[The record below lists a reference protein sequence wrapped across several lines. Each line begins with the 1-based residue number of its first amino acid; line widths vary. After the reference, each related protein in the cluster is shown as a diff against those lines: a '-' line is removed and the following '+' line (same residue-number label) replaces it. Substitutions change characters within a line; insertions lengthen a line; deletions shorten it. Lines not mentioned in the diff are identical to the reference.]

1 VIVDGEFQVSNIF
14 VLILMFI
21 SFVVDWWWF
30 AVDSVVRL
38 IEQYLKEN
46 NLMKTLIML
55 QVRVYFA
62 FLHFVSLYW
71 SFCVLLR
78 FIYYIFIFGLC
89 KYCVWFLTGCF
100 FITVCDYVS
109 FFSVIQLHTCG
120 LYCVYLH
127 LSVFV
132 CVFWLCFAVLIFSI
146 IEFSCT
152 CISSTSSDTMLS
164 FI

>member
-100 FITVCDYVS
+100 FITVC
-109 FFSVIQLHTCG
+109 
-120 LYCVYLH
+120 
-127 LSVFV
+127 
-132 CVFWLCFAVLIFSI
+132 
-146 IEFSCT
+146 
-152 CISSTSSDTMLS
+152 
-164 FI
+164 